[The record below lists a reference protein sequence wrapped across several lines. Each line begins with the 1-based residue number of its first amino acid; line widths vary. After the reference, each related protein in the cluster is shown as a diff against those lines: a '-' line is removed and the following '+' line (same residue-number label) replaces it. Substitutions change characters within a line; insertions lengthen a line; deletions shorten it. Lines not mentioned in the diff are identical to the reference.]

1 MSPNSDQSANLIKQA
16 KLIIPRLEKITPDS
30 SWAHRASGCRGTLI
44 RLVTDNE
51 DNAADTVLLWQ
62 ALNQSYY
69 LLEQAAKER
78 VKG

>member
-1 MSPNSDQSANLIKQA
+1 MSPYPDQSANLIKQA

-44 RLVTDNE
+44 RLMSDRE
-51 DNAADTVLLWQ
+51 DNAADTDRLWQ
-62 ALNQSYY
+62 ALKQSYY

-78 VKG
+78 VRG